1 LSSFVRNKLIND
13 VYFPII
19 GTNLAK
25 QIGAAGNKKR
35 SDLMGLLLLISPPGY
50 GKTTL
55 IEYVASK
62 LGMTFF
68 KINCPSIGH
77 DQLSLDPAQANNSTA
92 KNEVEKINLAFEM
105 GNNVMLYLDDI
116 QHTNPEF
123 LQKFISLCDGSRK
136 VDGVWNG
143 VSKTYDMRG
152 KKFAVVMAG
161 NPYTESGEAFSIPDM
176 LANRADIYNLGDTL
190 SGREHEF
197 SLSFIENSLTSNSYI
212 APLATRDMDD
222 LYNLVKIADGE
233 QVATTELKHSYSQAE
248 VNEIVAV
255 IQRIRKIQETVLKAN
270 EQYIASAAQ
279 DDKYRT
285 EPPFKLQ
292 GSYRNM
298 NKMAEKVV
306 PVMTEEEVEQLIA
319 DHYRG
324 EAQTLTIGAEENLLK
339 LGELR
344 DTQTEEQIIR
354 WKQIKADFVRHQSLG
369 DNDNPIAAVASQ
381 ISLLQKGLNQIGE
394 ALLQPQS
401 SGLDALNETIASLKL
416 QVNVEKPDNSEL
428 EQTLSLFSQN
438 MESFLTPL
446 VTALQSNKNVD
457 LEMIHTLQALNLT
470 TEKSVKSSE
479 THIQKI
485 SRELASGKQN
495 SIDEVSVD

>member
-1 LSSFVRNKLIND
+1 
-13 VYFPII
+13 
-19 GTNLAK
+19 
-25 QIGAAGNKKR
+25 
-35 SDLMGLLLLISPPGY
+35 MGLLLLISPPGY

-62 LGMTFF
+62 LGMTFV

-92 KNEVEKINLAFEM
+92 KNEIEKINLAFEM

-123 LQKFISLCDGSRK
+123 LQKFISLCDGSRR
-136 VDGVWNG
+136 VDGVWQG
-143 VSKTYDMRG
+143 QSKTYDMRG

-161 NPYTESGEAFSIPDM
+161 NPYTESGEAFTIPDM
-176 LANRADIYNLGDTL
+176 LANRADIYNLGNTL

-197 SLSFIENSLTSNSYI
+197 SLSFIENSLTSNAYI

-222 LYNLVKIADGE
+222 LYKLVSIADGE
-233 QVATTELKHSYSQAE
+233 PIPTTELKHGYSQAE

-255 IQRIRKIQETVLKAN
+255 IQRIRKIQQTVLKAN

-298 NKMAEKVV
+298 NKMAEKIV
-306 PVMTEEEVEQLIA
+306 PVMTEQEVELLIA

-324 EAQTLTIGAEENLLK
+324 EAQTLTVGAEENLLK
-339 LGELR
+339 LAEIRGDL
-344 DTQTEEQIIR
+344 TSEQAER
-354 WKQIKADFVRHQSLG
+354 WQQIKQDFVRHQSLG
-369 DNDNPIAAVASQ
+369 GDDNPMTTIAKQ
-381 ISLLQKGLNQIGE
+381 ISLLQQGINQIGQ
-394 ALLQPQS
+394 AMQNPQQE
-401 SGLDALNETIASLKL
+401 GLEALNETLASLKL

-428 EQTLSLFSQN
+428 KQTLLLFSEN
-438 MESFLTPL
+438 MQSFLTPL
-446 VTALQSNKNVD
+446 VSVLQSNKDVD
-457 LEMIHTLQALNLT
+457 QEMIETLKKLNVPT
-470 TEKSVKSSE
+470 KKSSKTFE
-479 THIQKI
+479 RNRGTTRNPVVVEK
-485 SRELASGKQN
+485 
-495 SIDEVSVD
+495 

>member
-1 LSSFVRNKLIND
+1 
-13 VYFPII
+13 
-19 GTNLAK
+19 
-25 QIGAAGNKKR
+25 
-35 SDLMGLLLLISPPGY
+35 M
-50 GKTTL
+50 
-55 IEYVASK
+55 
-62 LGMTFF
+62 
-68 KINCPSIGH
+68 
-77 DQLSLDPAQANNSTA
+77 
-92 KNEVEKINLAFEM
+92 
-105 GNNVMLYLDDI
+105 
-116 QHTNPEF
+116 
-123 LQKFISLCDGSRK
+123 
-136 VDGVWNG
+136 
-143 VSKTYDMRG
+143 SKTYDMRG

-197 SLSFIENSLTSNSYI
+197 SLSFIENSLTSNRYI
-212 APLATRDMDD
+212 APLATRDMAD
-222 LYNLVKIADGE
+222 LYNLVRISDGE

-306 PVMTEEEVEQLIA
+306 PVMTEEEVEQLIV

-344 DTQTEEQIIR
+344 DTQTDEQAIR
-354 WKQIKADFVRHQSLG
+354 WKQIKADFVRHQNLG
-369 DNDNPIAAVASQ
+369 DSENPIAAVASQ

-401 SGLDALNETIASLKL
+401 TGLDTLNETLASLKL

-428 EQTLSLFSQN
+428 AQTLSLFSQS

-457 LEMIHTLQALNLT
+457 IEMIDTLRTLNLT

-485 SRELASGKQN
+485 SRELASGKKN
-495 SIDEVSVD
+495 SIDEVLVD

>member
-1 LSSFVRNKLIND
+1 
-13 VYFPII
+13 
-19 GTNLAK
+19 
-25 QIGAAGNKKR
+25 
-35 SDLMGLLLLISPPGY
+35 
-50 GKTTL
+50 
-55 IEYVASK
+55 
-62 LGMTFF
+62 
-68 KINCPSIGH
+68 
-77 DQLSLDPAQANNSTA
+77 
-92 KNEVEKINLAFEM
+92 
-105 GNNVMLYLDDI
+105 
-116 QHTNPEF
+116 
-123 LQKFISLCDGSRK
+123 
-136 VDGVWNG
+136 
-143 VSKTYDMRG
+143 
-152 KKFAVVMAG
+152 MAG

-222 LYNLVKIADGE
+222 LYNLVRIADGE

-344 DTQTEEQIIR
+344 DTQTDEQTVR

-369 DNDNPIAAVASQ
+369 DSDNPIAAVASQ

-401 SGLDALNETIASLKL
+401 TGLDTLNETLASLKL

-428 EQTLSLFSQN
+428 EQTLSLFSQS

-446 VTALQSNKNVD
+446 VSALQSNKNVD
-457 LEMIHTLQALNLT
+457 IEMIDTLKTLNLT

-485 SRELASGKQN
+485 SRELASGKKN
-495 SIDEVSVD
+495 SIDEVLVD

>member
-1 LSSFVRNKLIND
+1 
-13 VYFPII
+13 
-19 GTNLAK
+19 
-25 QIGAAGNKKR
+25 
-35 SDLMGLLLLISPPGY
+35 
-50 GKTTL
+50 
-55 IEYVASK
+55 
-62 LGMTFF
+62 MTFV

-77 DQLSLDPAQANNSTA
+77 DQLSLDPAQAKNSTA
-92 KNEVEKINLAFEM
+92 KNEVKKINLAFEM

-136 VDGVWNG
+136 VDGVWNDE
-143 VSKTYDMRG
+143 SKTYDMRG

-212 APLATRDMDD
+212 APLATRDMAD

-233 QVATTELKHSYSQAE
+233 QVATTDLKHSYSQAE

-270 EQYIASAAQ
+270 EQYISSAAQ

-306 PVMTEEEVEQLIA
+306 PVMTEEEVEQLIV

-344 DTQTEEQIIR
+344 GTQTNEQTVR

-369 DNDNPIAAVASQ
+369 DSDNPIAAIASQ

-401 SGLDALNETIASLKL
+401 TGLDTLNETLASLKL

-428 EQTLSLFSQN
+428 EQTLSLFSQS

-446 VTALQSNKNVD
+446 VKALQSNKNVD
-457 LEMIHTLQALNLT
+457 MEIIDTLKTLNLT

-485 SRELASGKQN
+485 SRELASGKKN
-495 SIDEVSVD
+495 SIDEVLVD